1 MQGRRSRPMT
11 GHPAHRRAFLL
22 ALASV
27 TVIAPAPDAQAQSV
41 LDRPPNLGGTWTGP
55 PGTLHFNF
63 LHRFSAGAA
72 PTRKVVSAPTFLLG
86 ASLPANLLAGVRYA
100 TASQVVPAFPNEWEL
115 FVRANPVRAA
125 AGAPLDLSVHAGW
138 NQAAESFD
146 AELTVGRR
154 LGPVRLLA
162 AGRAFSAAY
171 AGDSARFAIA
181 GGATVRLN
189 NTFALAADVATL
201 LDAAD
206 TEDAAWGAALQ
217 IAIPTTPHTLSLQ
230 ATNTNTGTL
239 QGSSIGTGRTRWG
252 FEFTIPLTLRRFFG
266 ARPGAVAA
274 PRAADAGGPPVAA
287 GRDTVRIAMKDLA
300 YSTAEIIV
308 APGTTVI
315 WTNDDPVDHTVT
327 ADAGAFDSGV
337 IAPRQSWTRTFAEP
351 GRFPYHC
358 TPHPFMTGMVLVIER

>member
-1 MQGRRSRPMT
+1 MQGRRSRPGT
-11 GHPAHRRAFLL
+11 GHTPHRRAFLL
-22 ALASV
+22 ALACV
-27 TVIAPAPDAQAQSV
+27 TVVAGTPDAYAQSV

-55 PGTLHFNF
+55 SGTLHFNF
-63 LHRFSAGAA
+63 LHRFSAGTA

-86 ASLPANLLAGVRYA
+86 AGLPANLLAGVRYA
-100 TASQVVPAFPNEWEL
+100 TASQVVPAFPNEWEFFL
-115 FVRANPVRAA
+115 RANPVRTA
-125 AGAPLDLSVHAGW
+125 AGAPLDLAVHAGW

-154 LGPVRLLA
+154 VGPVRLLA

-171 AGDSARFAIA
+171 AGDSARFAVA
-181 GGATVRLN
+181 GGATFRLN
-189 NTFALAADVATL
+189 DTFALAADAATL
-201 LDAAD
+201 LDAAE
-206 TEDAAWGAALQ
+206 TEDVAWGAALQ

-239 QGSSIGTGRTRWG
+239 QGSSIGTGSTRWG
-252 FEFTIPLTLRRFFG
+252 FEFTIPLTLRRYFG
-266 ARPGAVAA
+266 ARPTAVAA
-274 PRAADAGGPPVAA
+274 PPAGGAAPAAA

-308 APGTTVI
+308 APGTTVM

-327 ADAGAFDSGV
+327 ADDGAFDSGV